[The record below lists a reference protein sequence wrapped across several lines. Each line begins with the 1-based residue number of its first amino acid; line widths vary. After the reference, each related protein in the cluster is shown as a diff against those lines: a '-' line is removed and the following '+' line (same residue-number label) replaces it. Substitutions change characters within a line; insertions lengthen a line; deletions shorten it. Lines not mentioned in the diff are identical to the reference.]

1 MKITDLALAQSEKRA
16 HGQRRAQTKIAIATL
31 FILSFSLMM
40 ACKPSSSATP
50 NRDDFDSL
58 LGEKNYVQIKP
69 GNFLMGS
76 PADEEEVLSDDVE
89 NRERPQHR
97 VLISKPFEMGKYEVT
112 QAQWEAV
119 MGHNPSAFKGADL
132 PIANV
137 SWIDVQEFLKR
148 LEPLDDKYTYRLP
161 TEAEWEYACRAG
173 STGNF
178 TGEDFKPENESEK
191 EREREKEK
199 GREKEKE
206 RDGEKKSRKERERE
220 REKEKE
226 KARKPDTRTRDYYAL
241 LAEKEREF
249 EKKFGGE
256 EFTKNLN
263 EMAWYRPNALNRPH
277 PVGKMK
283 PNAWGLYDMHGNVW
297 EWCQDWY
304 DFNYYKESPA
314 QDPLGA
320 GGGTAR
326 VNRGGS
332 WQTPGFLCRSAT
344 RGYDPPNERNQ
355 LLGFRLVRVK
365 KEPRPH

>member
-1 MKITDLALAQSEKRA
+1 MKTDDLAFTRSTNFSRC
-16 HGQRRAQTKIAIATL
+16 GQRAQAKIILAFLLLLL
-31 FILSFSLMM
+31 FGLLA

-58 LGEKNYVQIKP
+58 LSEKNYVQIKA

-76 PADEEEVLSDDVE
+76 PADEDEVLSDDIE

-97 VLISKPFEMGKYEVT
+97 VLISKPFEMGKYEIT

-119 MGHNPSAFKGADL
+119 MGNNPSAFKGADL

-148 LEPLDDKYTYRLP
+148 LEPLDDKYHYRLP

-178 TGEDFKPENESEK
+178 TGEDFKPENEA
-191 EREREKEK
+191 
-199 GREKEKE
+199 
-206 RDGEKKSRKERERE
+206 ERE

-226 KARKPDTRTRDYYAL
+226 REGEREKGKKKGRRESEREREQERKREKELARNPEMRTKNYYAL

-249 EKKFGGE
+249 EKKFGGP
-256 EFTKNLN
+256 EFSKNLK
-263 EMAWYRPNALNRPH
+263 EMAWYGPNALNRPH
-277 PVGKMK
+277 PVGKVK

-304 DFNYYKESPA
+304 DFNYYKESQP
-314 QDPLGA
+314 QDPQGPA
-320 GGGTAR
+320 GGTAR

-332 WQTPGFLCRSAT
+332 WQTPAILCRSAV

-355 LLGFRLVRVK
+355 VIGFRLVRVK
-365 KEPRPH
+365 KEPK

>member
-1 MKITDLALAQSEKRA
+1 MKINDLAHACFNRSINPTHAKAGL
-16 HGQRRAQTKIAIATL
+16 TIC
-31 FILSFSLMM
+31 LSLLLGLMA

-50 NRDDFDSL
+50 NRDEFDSL
-58 LGEKNYVQIKP
+58 LNEKNYAQIKA

-76 PADEEEVLSDDVE
+76 SADKDEVLPDDIE

-97 VLISKPFEMGKYEVT
+97 VMISQAFEMGKYEVT

-119 MGHNPSAFKGADL
+119 MGANPSAFKGADL

-148 LEPLDDKYTYRLP
+148 LEPLDDKFIYRLP

-178 TGEDFKPENESEK
+178 TGEEFKPEEPEK
-191 EREREKEK
+191 EGERERKKEGGKKRERERKREKEK
-199 GREKEKE
+199 NRSPEMVVKNYL
-206 RDGEKKSRKERERE
+206 S
-220 REKEKE
+220 
-226 KARKPDTRTRDYYAL
+226 L

-249 EKKFGGE
+249 ERKFGGE
-256 EFTKNLN
+256 EFTKNLK
-263 EMAWYRPNALNRPH
+263 EMGWYGPNALNRPH

-314 QDPLGA
+314 QNPTGP
-320 GGGTAR
+320 GGGAAR
-326 VNRGGS
+326 INRGGS
-332 WQTPGFLCRSAT
+332 WQTPAFLCRSAA
-344 RGYDPPNERNQ
+344 RGFDPPAERNQ
-355 LLGFRLVRVK
+355 LIGFRLVRVK
-365 KEPRPH
+365 KEPR